1 MSKLDKYAEQQDL
14 ENQRYF
20 FDQESGDDWFLI
32 PVELKPKWQELTN
45 SDIPDDAY
53 ELQDEFEREFG
64 GFRTGGGISQIS
76 FTSPKDIK

>member
-1 MSKLDKYAEQQDL
+1 MNLNKYAEQQEM

-32 PVELKPKWQELTN
+32 PVELKPRWEELTEN
-45 SDIPDDAY
+45 DIDD
-53 ELQDEFEREFG
+53 EMVDEFEREFG
-64 GFRTGGGISQIS
+64 GFRTGGGISHIS